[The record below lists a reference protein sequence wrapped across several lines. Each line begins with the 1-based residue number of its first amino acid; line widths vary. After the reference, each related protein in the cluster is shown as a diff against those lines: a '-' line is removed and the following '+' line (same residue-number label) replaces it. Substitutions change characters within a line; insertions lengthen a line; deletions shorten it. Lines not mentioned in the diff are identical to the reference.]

1 MSDPTSSADLMPI
14 KMLASTL
21 ETGQLA
27 GDWTLAGN
35 GAGEDGR
42 RSYEQRVVFEAP
54 FSRTPVV
61 QLGLTGFDI
70 DNCGS
75 ARIGVRV
82 ADITPEGFSVV
93 LETWRD
99 TLVYGVKLSWLALG
113 C

>member
-1 MSDPTSSADLMPI
+1 MSDPATSTDLMPV

-35 GAGEDGR
+35 GPGEDGLR
-42 RSYEQRVVFEAP
+42 RYEQSVVFEAP
-54 FSRTPVV
+54 FSRLPVV
-61 QLGLTGFDI
+61 QVGLIGFDI

-75 ARIGVRV
+75 ARLGVRV
-82 ADITPEGFSVV
+82 ADITPNGFTVV

-99 TLVYGVKLSWLALG
+99 TRVYGVKVSWLALG
-113 C
+113 F